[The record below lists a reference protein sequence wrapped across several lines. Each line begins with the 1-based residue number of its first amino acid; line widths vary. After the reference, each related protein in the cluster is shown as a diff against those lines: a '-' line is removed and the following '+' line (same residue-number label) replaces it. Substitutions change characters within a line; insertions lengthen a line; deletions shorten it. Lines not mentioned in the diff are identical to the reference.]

1 MLRAALTALLLL
13 AATGCGPR
21 FVKGTEIEYTD
32 EKQALA
38 DVVERYRVAV
48 EQRDADALRGLAS
61 RRYYENGS
69 TTEDPSDDYDYKG
82 LEKLLSELEQSV
94 KAAKYA
100 IEITSIEILGEA
112 ANVDYSFTAQYLVTV
127 GEQDRWSTAGDK
139 NRLAFRRENGAWRII
154 SGM

>member
-21 FVKGTEIEYTD
+21 FVKGTEIEYTE
-32 EKQALA
+32 EKQELA

-48 EQRDADALRGLAS
+48 EQRDSDALRSLAS

-69 TTEDPSDDYDYKG
+69 TTEDPSDDYDYRG
-82 LEKLLSELEQSV
+82 LDKLLSELEQSV

-100 IEITSIEILGEA
+100 VEIKAIQILGEA
-112 ANVDYSFTAQYLVTV
+112 ANVDYTFTAQYLVTV